1 MVNQEK
7 SSPLVS
13 RFTLNIINCGRG
25 KRKKKKLGIMLKA
38 SWGWLLRRILSGQLV
53 TWVFLMDI

>member
-25 KRKKKKLGIMLKA
+25 KGKKKKKLGIMLKA
-38 SWGWLLRRILSGQLV
+38 
-53 TWVFLMDI
+53 D